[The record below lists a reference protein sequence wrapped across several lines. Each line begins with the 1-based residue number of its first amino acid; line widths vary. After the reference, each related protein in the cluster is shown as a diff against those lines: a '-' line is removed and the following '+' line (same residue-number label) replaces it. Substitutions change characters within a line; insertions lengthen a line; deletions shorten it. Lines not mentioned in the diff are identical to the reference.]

1 MKYCNVAVVMP
12 ITELSGNEQELQSKV
27 WTKTSELLLPS
38 LGKLYRQF
46 NPASNAWGHP
56 IRNPLGVVLGK
67 QEPELFLALFLAAQ
81 KRQMEATA
89 FHAEAM
95 IEKTDLSKAQT
106 VGDSLLCPIVADG
119 SDPELMVH
127 TLWHLSMHRGD
138 LLPDCGIYYTHLG
151 RAVASLEEQRQ
162 VLSRPSDYALCMVML
177 SPEVKKDAGVQ

>member
-1 MKYCNVAVVMP
+1 MKYCNVAVVLP
-12 ITELSGNEQELQSKV
+12 ITELSGNEQELQNNV
-27 WTKTSELLLPS
+27 WAKTSDLLLPA

-95 IEKTDLSKAQT
+95 IEKTDLSKAQA
-106 VGDSLLCPIVADG
+106 VGDSLLCPVVVDG

-138 LLPDCGIYYTHLG
+138 LLPDCGIYYAHLG

-177 SPEVKKDAGVQ
+177 SPEVRKDAGVQ

>member
-1 MKYCNVAVVMP
+1 MKYCNVAVVLP
-12 ITELSGNEQELQSKV
+12 ITELSGNEQELQNNV
-27 WTKTSELLLPS
+27 WAKTSDLLLPA

-81 KRQMEATA
+81 KSQMDATA

-95 IEKTDLSKAQT
+95 IEKTDLSKVQA
-106 VGDSLLCPIVADG
+106 VGDSLLCPVVVDG

-138 LLPDCGIYYTHLG
+138 LLPDCGIYYAHLG